1 MSSALSA
8 LASTAAGA
16 TGTSTVPLKNKDLAS
31 EETFLKLMIAQ
42 LQNQD
47 PLKPVD
53 STQFVT
59 QLAQYSSLEQLI
71 GIKKGTDN
79 LLPPTTAAAPVNATT
94 SPVATTP
101 PPVTVPRQPIT
112 TA

>member
-1 MSSALSA
+1 MSSAASA
-8 LASTAAGA
+8 LASAAAGA
-16 TGTSTVPLKNKDLAS
+16 TGTSTVPLKHKDLAS

-71 GIKKGTDN
+71 GIKKGTDS
-79 LLPPTTAAAPVNATT
+79 LIPPTMATTPTGPTTA
-94 SPVATTP
+94 PVATTP
-101 PPVTVPRQPIT
+101 PPVTAPKQPIT
-112 TA
+112 KS